1 MPHSPG
7 RTFRSM
13 SQLLGMSFD
22 APCSPSITLGGWSG
36 RGKGSQ
42 PTGWGFAW
50 YPSADSAAA
59 IVKDPIATG
68 ETPMTALLRDW
79 EHFRSTTFLCHLRGA
94 AKRVAQEDTH
104 PFSRSLAG
112 RDWVLA
118 HNGDLDPQRLREFA
132 LHPLLEPVGHTDS
145 ERALCWLLSQ
155 AAERGARQIADLGWA
170 EVHALLRQLDA
181 IGTLNVVLTDGIDLV
196 AYRDAE
202 GFNELWHHR
211 RTPPHATQ
219 SLINRYLELD
229 LGHALDEN
237 RTAMLVSTTPLSE
250 TGWTPLAPGAML
262 AARRGLIVWR
272 SDGEEAPVE
281 PSPLERSGTNW
292 TEVGALAPP
301 AERPPTTR
309 AGSEAQPT
317 PQQRGEA
324 PRRPTAAA
332 TRIMSIEHTT
342 EYVYGEPVERS
353 THLLRLRPVQDSSQ
367 DLLDY
372 DLEVEPVG
380 LQRSFE
386 DVFGNQSTRL
396 KLQRPYHRL
405 VMRSRSRV
413 RLRPPNWLLSPT
425 RRATIPLVWMPWQRQ
440 MMVPYLLPPELPEAQ
455 LRELT
460 EFAMSFVER
469 QDYDLDAT
477 LDDMNRTIHRDFAYI
492 SGSTSVETT
501 PFDVYVSRRGVCQDF
516 ANLFI
521 CLARLLNIPARYRV
535 GYIYTGGDYENKQQ
549 SDASHAWVETY
560 LPFVG
565 WRGYD
570 PTNGRL
576 AGLDHVR
583 VASGRNY
590 RDATPT
596 SGTIFKG
603 GLGETLTVGV
613 RVTLES
619 EE

>member
-1 MPHSPG
+1 
-7 RTFRSM
+7 M

-22 APCSPSITLGGWSG
+22 AACSPSITLGGWSG
-36 RGKGSQ
+36 RDTASQ

-50 YPSADSAAA
+50 YPSGDAAAA
-59 IVKDPIATG
+59 IVRDPIATG
-68 ETPMTALLRDW
+68 ETPLTALLRDW
-79 EHFRSTTFLCHLRGA
+79 EHFRAATFLCHLRGA

-118 HNGDLDPQRLREFA
+118 HNGDLDPQRLRD
-132 LHPLLEPVGHTDS
+132 LPLDPLVEPVGHTDS
-145 ERALCWLLSQ
+145 ERALCWLLSR
-155 AAERGARQIADLGWA
+155 AAERKARQLADLGYD
-170 EVHALLRQLDA
+170 ELHALLRRLDA
-181 IGTLNVVLTDGIDLV
+181 IGTLNVLLTDGVDLV

-202 GFNELWHHR
+202 GFNQLWHHR
-211 RTPPHATQ
+211 RCPPHATQ
-219 SLINRYLELD
+219 LLTNRYLELD

-237 RTAMLVSTTPLSE
+237 RTGVLVSTTPL
-250 TGWTPLAPGAML
+250 TDGGWTELSPGAML
-262 AARRGLIVWR
+262 VARRGVIVWR
-272 SDGEEAPVE
+272 SDAPAVDEAE
-281 PSPLERSGTNW
+281 PSPLEPSGTQW
-292 TEVGALAPP
+292 TEVGAP
-301 AERPPTTR
+301 ASPVEKPPTSR
-309 AGSEAQPT
+309 LGSEAQAT
-317 PQQRGEA
+317 PQLRGRTG
-324 PRRPTAAA
+324 RRPTAAA
-332 TRIMSIEHTT
+332 TRVLTIEHRT
-342 EYVYGEPVERS
+342 EYVYVEPVERS

-367 DLLDY
+367 DLLDFE
-372 DLEVEPVG
+372 LTIEPQG
-380 LQRSFE
+380 SQRSFE

-396 KLQRPYHRL
+396 KLQRPYQRL
-405 VMRSRSRV
+405 LLDARSRV

-477 LDDMNRTIHRDFAYI
+477 LDDMNRTIHRDFTYV
-492 SGSTSVETT
+492 SGATSIETT

-603 GLGETLTVGV
+603 GGGETLTVGV
-613 RVTLES
+613 RVHLES